1 MGFHGRQAA
10 RHPSQVKGRNASGA
24 RAPYGSVSFMRP
36 RSYLM
41 WIGAALAC
49 AWSLACNQEPPEPP
63 RADVPPST
71 PTPAPSKEEAGQIS
85 GQGEYR
91 FRVRY
96 RAKHLPRGARF
107 WLGGAHSGFA
117 VDRRPGRGEVYF
129 GLAGAGI
136 IRLSGDLS
144 RAELIATDDAMRNQ
158 VMHNTGIWFA
168 DDGEGRLVFPAPDAE
183 CVFTTD
189 LNGRLLNTLRKPAP
203 GTPFTDP
210 AAARYFDANGL
221 FRPTDVEHLRD
232 TYYIPTGYSDLDE
245 VLTAGLHLHEPPGV
259 EWGPLSFGGRG
270 GAPGQFWT
278 GHGITL
284 DPDGERLSV
293 TDRLNSEIDRFTPEG
308 RYLETV
314 KFPQGSQPCDI
325 DYAYG
330 LAVVPCLGGPDKS
343 KGAPIYLL
351 KDDTI
356 VSTILPKDELGL
368 AGFTHVHDAV
378 LHEVDGR
385 LHILALAWM
394 PGDFAVLVQIK
405 E

>member
-1 MGFHGRQAA
+1 
-10 RHPSQVKGRNASGA
+10 
-24 RAPYGSVSFMRP
+24 MRP
-36 RSYLM
+36 RSCLR
-41 WIGAALAC
+41 WIGPALAC
-49 AWSLACNQEPPEPP
+49 AWSLACSPEPPEPREAP
-63 RADVPPST
+63 LPGDLPAT
-71 PTPAPSKEEAGQIS
+71 PVPAPAQEQEQRLS

-136 IRLSGDLS
+136 IRISRDLS
-144 RAELIATDDAMRNQ
+144 ATELIPTDDSMKNE
-158 VMHNTGIWFA
+158 VMHNAGIWF
-168 DDGEGRLVFPAPDAE
+168 DHDGEGRLVFPAPEAE
-183 CVFTTD
+183 QVFTTD
-189 LNGRLLNTLRKPAP
+189 LEGRLLNTLHKPAP

-221 FRPTDVEHLRD
+221 FRPTDVEHLHD
-232 TYYIPTGYSDLDE
+232 TYYIPTGYSDLDT
-245 VLTAGLHLHEPPGV
+245 VLTAGVHVPDPPGV
-259 EWGPLSFGGRG
+259 EWEPLAFGGRG

-278 GHGITL
+278 AHGVTL

-308 RYLETV
+308 RYLGTV
-314 KFPQGSQPCDI
+314 KFPGGSQPCDI

-330 LAVVPCLGGPDKS
+330 LAVVGCLEGPDKS

-394 PGDFAVLVQIK
+394 PGDFAILVQVR